1 MRSETL
7 AIVGVTA
14 RALSQAARR
23 SSSYAEARIVALDW
37 FADRD
42 LIEVADSAEALPT
55 RRSGGFAERPL
66 LKALWRLAPEGSLLV
81 VGSGFE
87 ARLPLL
93 ARLAA
98 RYRLAGNAPAVLARV
113 KDPRQ
118 FFAGVARLGIP
129 HPEIARDVPLG
140 ARGEWLIKRVGGAG
154 GGHVRAARRSGPV
167 AIGCYAQRRVAGRP
181 VSIGFLAD
189 GEGAEPVGFTEQW
202 SSPAPGRPFRYGGA
216 AFPAELPNALAERMA
231 EWADRLAR
239 EFRLVGLGSADF
251 LVEGDRAWLLEVNP
265 RPGATLDLLDRA
277 RPGLFEAHVE
287 ACFGRA
293 QVPPAVAGPA
303 RAALIIYADRGPLA
317 IRRED
322 WPAHVADRP
331 HRGSTVPAGGPIC
344 TIFGEG
350 ADTASARA
358 SAERRAAE
366 MMAALA
372 EPIPLRL

>member
-42 LIEVADSAEALPT
+42 LIEAADSAEALPT

-66 LKALWRLAPEGSLLV
+66 LKALWRLAPERSLLV

-239 EFRLVGLGSADF
+239 EFRLVGLGSADL

-277 RPGLFEAHVE
+277 RPGLFAAHVE
-287 ACFGRA
+287 ACFGRLA
-293 QVPPAVAGPA
+293 LPPERAGHA
-303 RAALIIYADRGPLA
+303 RAALILYADQGPVPIA
-317 IRRED
+317 RED
-322 WPAHVADRP
+322 WPDWVADRP
-331 HRGSTVPAGGPIC
+331 HMGSTNPARGPIC
-344 TIFGEG
+344 TVCGEG
-350 ADTASARA
+350 RDVPAARA
-358 SAERRAAE
+358 VAERRAAE
-366 MMAALA
+366 MMASLA
-372 EPIPLRL
+372 KPIPLRL